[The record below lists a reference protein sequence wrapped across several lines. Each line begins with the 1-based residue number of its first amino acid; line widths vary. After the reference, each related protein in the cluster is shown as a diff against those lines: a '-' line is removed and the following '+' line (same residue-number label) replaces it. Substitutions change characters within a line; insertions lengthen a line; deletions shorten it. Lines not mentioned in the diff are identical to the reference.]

1 MSYYV
6 FRINYDDDHS
16 LICGELAE
24 GRLRQGWGGPGLTAD
39 QSAEDF
45 LAAAHSTWGADAG
58 DQGILRRYRNF
69 RIMLEMRP
77 GDRIVIPK
85 VDLAGTGAWWRSFA
99 IAVCGEGG
107 YRFSPIESAD
117 GGLDFGH
124 IVPVQ
129 PVTSFSYSH
138 NAHSLA
144 VSAKFKAYRSPVN
157 RVYDEGFAEAVE
169 QLLQEHAADP
179 ESSRRADQTSMEA
192 LSATTAEARN
202 AYLERILEQI
212 CSWQPRQLEKVIE
225 ELFRKNGYEKLG
237 GNHYDGL
244 GGDIDLIFGA
254 FPSSSLA
261 ADIFELSD
269 STAMPEIRVQAKKK
283 RGADPWDEEGIRQL
297 TAMDGHQ
304 SAVNILISTA
314 AEFSKK
320 AEDEAAQQGVSL
332 INGLEFA
339 LLLVKYGL
347 DFYI

>member
-6 FRINYDDDHS
+6 FRINYDEDYG

-45 LAAAHSTWGADAG
+45 LAAAHSAWGTGAG
-58 DQGILRRYRNF
+58 SQGVLRRYRNF

-85 VDLAGTGAWWRSFA
+85 VDLRGTGVWRSFA

-107 YRFSPIESAD
+107 YRFSPIRSAD

-124 IVPVQ
+124 IVPVR

-138 NAHSLA
+138 NAHSLV

-157 RVYDEGFAEAVE
+157 RVYDEGFADAVE
-169 QLLQEHAADP
+169 QLLQEYEADP
-179 ESSRRADQTSMEA
+179 ESSRQADQTSMEA
-192 LSATTAEARN
+192 LSAPIAGAKQ
-202 AYLERILEQI
+202 AYLERIVEQI
-212 CSWQPRQLEKVIE
+212 RSWQPHQMEKVIE
-225 ELFRKNGYEKLG
+225 ELFVKNGYVKLG
-237 GNHYDGL
+237 GNFYDRQ
-244 GGDIDLIFGA
+244 GGDIDLIFGG
-254 FPSSSLA
+254 FPPNSLM
-261 ADIFELSD
+261 ADIFDLSD

-283 RGADPWDEEGIRQL
+283 RGADLWDVEGIRQL

-314 AEFSKK
+314 SGFSPEAK
-320 AEDEAAQQGVSL
+320 AEAARQGVSL
-332 INGLEFA
+332 VNGLEFA
-339 LLLVKYGL
+339 ALLVRYGL